1 MIHDVKSFKQNL
13 YLYENKILNSH
24 AQKTINS
31 KGRLLIEDA
40 DDDNDIRLAFQK
52 DRDRIIHSKA
62 FRRLKGKTQV
72 FLFPIGD
79 HYRTRLMHT
88 LEVSQISRTIARAL
102 FFNEDLTEAIA
113 LGHDLGHTPFGHLGE
128 KALAEIIGGDFSHYL
143 QSKRIAEHLNLSIE
157 VIDGIFKHS
166 KGKGPILD
174 DNIDRYS
181 GTLEG
186 QIVRVS
192 DIIAYLNHD
201 IDDAERAGL
210 IKEADIPKNV
220 SKVLGVGSKARYT
233 SMVNDLIF
241 RTAVVLDNN
250 FNAKEKRLYMSEAVL
265 NSMDELRDFLYKEVY
280 ENKIIIADYNKIK
293 NIFSSLFDYYYNNP
307 NIMFTNMEITIPYDT
322 LESIVC
328 DYISGMTDNF
338 SLLTYKN
345 LFLPKQW

>member
-1 MIHDVKSFKQNL
+1 MQDVKSFKQNL
-13 YLYENKILNSH
+13 YLFEEKILNSY
-24 AQKTINS
+24 ALKTIDS
-31 KGRLLIEDA
+31 KGRLIKEDS
-40 DDDNDIRLAFQK
+40 DDEQDIRLAFQK

-79 HYRTRLMHT
+79 HYRTRLTHT
-88 LEVSQISRTIARAL
+88 LEVSQISRSIARAL

-128 KALAEIIGGDFSHYL
+128 KALAEILGGEFSHYL
-143 QSKRIAEHLNLSIE
+143 QSKRIAEHLNLSVE

-174 DNIDRYS
+174 DNLDRYS

-201 IDDAERAGL
+201 IDDAQRAGL
-210 IKEADIPKNV
+210 IKEDDIPVNV
-220 SKVLGVGSKARYT
+220 AKVLGVGSKARYT
-233 SMVNDLIF
+233 SMVNDIIF
-241 RTAVVLDNN
+241 NTGTMIDSC
-250 FNAKEKRLYMSEAVL
+250 FNGKKRRLYMSEAVL
-265 NSMDELRDFLYKEVY
+265 NAMDELRNFLYIEVY
-280 ENKIIIADYNKIK
+280 ENKVILADYGKIK
-293 NIFSSLFDYYYNNP
+293 NLFSSLFDYYYNNP
-307 NIMFTNMEITIPYDT
+307 EIMFKNMDVTVPYDT
-322 LESIVC
+322 LENIVC

-338 SLLTYKN
+338 SLMTYKN